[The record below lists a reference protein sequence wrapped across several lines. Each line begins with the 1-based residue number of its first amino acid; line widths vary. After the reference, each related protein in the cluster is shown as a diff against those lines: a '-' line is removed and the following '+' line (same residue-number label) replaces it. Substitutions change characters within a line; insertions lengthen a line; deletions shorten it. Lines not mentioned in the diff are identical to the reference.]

1 MTLLTFTIKVE
12 STLVQQNQNVQ
23 SYYDWNMY
31 TTPAYEQCLKCDNND
46 FNPNLLPLQ

>member
-12 STLVQQNQNVQ
+12 STLVQRNPIVQ
-23 SYYDWNMY
+23 LDYDWNMY
-31 TTPAYEQCLKCDNND
+31 TTPACLKFDNPD